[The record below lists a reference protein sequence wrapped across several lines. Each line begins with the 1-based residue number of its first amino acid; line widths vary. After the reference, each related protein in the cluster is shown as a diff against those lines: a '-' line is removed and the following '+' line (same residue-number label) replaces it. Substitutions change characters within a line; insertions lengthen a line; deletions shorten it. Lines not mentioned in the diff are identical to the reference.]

1 VAVRDAPPDAG
12 GRGADPGG
20 AQCAREPRDACP
32 GGRDRAGGLGASGGV
47 APRCRRCFESG
58 SGGAARAG
66 ALGRAAGA
74 ARGGRHGRL
83 AAGHARPGGARSARR
98 AARRVE
104 HRERAAAAARNDGR
118 LGIPRALGAPPRRVL
133 LRPAPAG
140 AVCVG
145 APLEP
150 DRADEGLR
158 RARELRSRGTR
169 PPRLVGAGPHAAV
182 RPVRPRVDGA
192 RARPRARSLGTAE
205 VRRARAARVVPAA
218 VRFLGGGGGSRV
230 AVDVPPR
237 FRVDQSGAGTRLINP
252 KSGWY
257 IHCHTRATATTEEAY
272 GSRNNARSTGAPDLR
287 RPQTASARPSASAID
302 TGTYRA
308 YSSVRPSAHQTRGSR
323 TT

>member
-1 VAVRDAPPDAG
+1 M
-12 GRGADPGG
+12 
-20 AQCAREPRDACP
+20 
-32 GGRDRAGGLGASGGV
+32 

-58 SGGAARAG
+58 SGRAARAG
-66 ALGRAAGA
+66 TLGRAAGA

-98 AARRVE
+98 AARRVA

-118 LGIPRALGAPPRRVL
+118 LGISRALGAPPRRVL
-133 LRPAPAG
+133 LRPTPAG

-182 RPVRPRVDGA
+182 RPVRARVDGA
-192 RARPRARSLGTAE
+192 RARPRARSRGTAE

-218 VRFLGGGGGSRV
+218 LRFLGGCGCSGV

-237 FRVDQSGAGTRLINP
+237 FRVDQSRAGTRGARAGQLARGP
-252 KSGWY
+252 QDRAPRGDARVRVDAAGLPTDGLPRGPSGDSPGVPGR
-257 IHCHTRATATTEEAY
+257 CSRRRCECLATLLARDVPAAPARDAVRA
-272 GSRNNARSTGAPDLR
+272 GDRNHRRVPGVGARHGADGRWAARRHRCDRISHLPDRLG
-287 RPQTASARPSASAID
+287 AAAI
-302 TGTYRA
+302 R
-308 YSSVRPSAHQTRGSR
+308 
-323 TT
+323 